1 MIIKLRTVVA
11 TFGVLLLV
19 MTSVVTVQA
28 ATSTYLTSGNSD
40 AKIWGSANIVRNKV
54 VDIKTSKKRIE
65 KYINPYSYGGGLVGP
80 HRDAGEGYFKVG
92 TGSSKTN
99 KVSVKLNRYKTTVKA
114 VTGSTTSKKV
124 NISVKLNGFSEKSDT
139 VSVK

>member
-1 MIIKLRTVVA
+1 MTMKLRTVVIA
-11 TFGVLLLV
+11 FGVLLLV
-19 MTSVVTVQA
+19 TTSVVTVQA

-54 VDIKTSKKRIE
+54 VDIKKPKKIE

-99 KVSVKLNRYKTTVKA
+99 KTSVKLNRYKTTVKA

>member
-1 MIIKLRTVVA
+1 MKLRTVVIA
-11 TFGVLLLV
+11 FGVLLLV

-28 ATSTYLTSGNSD
+28 AASTYLTSGNSD

-54 VDIKTSKKRIE
+54 VDIKKTVKIE
-65 KYINPYSYGGGLVGP
+65 KYINPYSYGGGLVGS

-99 KVSVKLNRYKTTVKA
+99 KASVKLNRYKTTVKA
-114 VTGSTTSKKV
+114 TTGSTTSKKI

>member
-1 MIIKLRTVVA
+1 
-11 TFGVLLLV
+11 

-28 ATSTYLTSGNSD
+28 AASTYLTSGNSD

-54 VDIKTSKKRIE
+54 VDIKKPVKIE
-65 KYINPYSYGGGLVGP
+65 KYINPYSYGGGLVGS

-92 TGSSKTN
+92 TGSSNTN
-99 KVSVKLNRYKTTVKA
+99 KASVKLNRYKTTVKA
-114 VTGSTTSKKV
+114 TTGSTTSKKI